1 MIACCFFWGSV
12 FFIAASVIVPT
23 GNALLC
29 LLGDLPPHTQEKEK
43 KKRKR
48 KKKKS
53 RGCQRP
59 WRRWPTLHVTSF
71 LYSFSCHWFYC
82 WSSSVTSSR
91 RPITWIRRCTS
102 LKRDPRIVS
111 LDILLLSTGLT
122 RQVAPPKMCKFISFL
137 FWSLLLLLF

>member
-1 MIACCFFWGSV
+1 MLVAFFGGLS
-12 FFIAASVIVPT
+12 S
-23 GNALLC
+23 L
-29 LLGDLPPHTQEKEK
+29 LPPPSSSQPETLFCVCWATCHPTHTKKKK
-43 KKRKR
+43 KKRKENG
-48 KKKKS
+48 KKKS

-59 WRRWPTLHVTSF
+59 WRRWPTLHVISF

-91 RPITWIRRCTS
+91 RPITWIRRCIS

-137 FWSLLLLLF
+137 FCHCCCF